1 MKTPDDKRII
11 LTYHSLPSKNA
22 ALRWKARLVFEP
34 GSTDEDVA
42 EMEVFDGAGGS
53 VEYGILEFAG
63 QRLEVKGGRTSI
75 TCGDFVKGKHEPA
88 IWLHR
93 KEHPSSPGVVTFE

>member
-22 ALRWKARLVFEP
+22 AVRWKARLTFEP
-34 GSTDEDVA
+34 GSTDDDVA
-42 EMEVFDGAGGS
+42 EMEVFDGEGGNVPAG
-53 VEYGILEFAG
+53 VLEFAG
-63 QRLEVKGGRTSI
+63 LRLKVKDGRTSI
-75 TCGDFVKGKHEPA
+75 RCGDFVKGKHEPS

-93 KEHPSSPGVVTFE
+93 KGFPSSPGVVTFE

>member
-11 LTYHSLPSKNA
+11 FTYHSLPSKNA

-42 EMEVFDGAGGS
+42 EMEVFDGDGNKVAS
-53 VEYGILEFAG
+53 GILEFAG
-63 QRLEVKGGRTSI
+63 QRLKVKDGKTSI
-75 TCGDFVKGKHEPA
+75 SCGDFVKGKHEPS

-93 KEHPSSPGVVTFE
+93 AGHPSSPGVVTFE